1 MQFYEVFMS
10 VVTISLCHARRRRE
24 LLQILSGADPA
35 AAASEGLIIYPLNG
49 RTENLI
55 FFLIIS
61 LLTVGQECLAGNL
74 RLTCR

>member
-1 MQFYEVFMS
+1 MQFCEALLS
-10 VVTISLCHARRRRE
+10 VVTINLLHARRRRE
-24 LLQILSGADPA
+24 LLQILSGA

-61 LLTVGQECLAGNL
+61 LLTEGQECLAGNL

>member
-10 VVTISLCHARRRRE
+10 VVTTIHHHARRRRE
-24 LLQILSGADPA
+24 LFQILSGADA
-35 AAASEGLIIYPLNG
+35 CGRAASEALIYPQNG
-49 RTENLI
+49 PTENLI

-61 LLTVGQECLAGNL
+61 LLTEGQECLAGNL